1 VKLLIKGGRIIDPAN
16 NVDMTGDVLIED
28 GLIKEISSEITVG
41 GDAEVMDAV
50 GLLVCPG
57 FIDMHVHLREPGLE
71 YKETI
76 ATGARA
82 AAVGGFTT
90 ICCMPNTEP
99 VCDNR
104 AVASFIAEAARKEG
118 LVNVHPIGCITK
130 GQKGQEITEMAALV
144 EAGCVG
150 VSDDGKPVT
159 NGEVMRRA
167 LEYALMFNLPVISHC
182 EDANLSEG
190 GQMHEGYYS
199 ILYGL
204 KGIPAVAEESM
215 VARDIMLARMTGS
228 RLHIAHVSTKGSLEL
243 VREAKASGLNVSCE
257 VTPHH
262 LTLTDKELGGYD
274 TDYKVNPPLRSREH
288 VDALIAGLR
297 DGIIDCL
304 ATDHAPHEE
313 EVKDCEFN
321 IAAFGISGLETAV
334 PVVFTYLIES
344 GKLDVSTVVK
354 AWTVGPAGVL
364 GLDRGTLTPGKVA
377 DITIIDPNESRRVD
391 PQKFYSK
398 GKNNPYKGM
407 NLKGWP
413 CATLVNGRVI
423 AWRGQLV

>member
-1 VKLLIKGGRIIDPAN
+1 
-16 NVDMTGDVLIED
+16 
-28 GLIKEISSEITVG
+28 
-41 GDAEVMDAV
+41 
-50 GLLVCPG
+50 
-57 FIDMHVHLREPGLE
+57 
-71 YKETI
+71 
-76 ATGARA
+76 
-82 AAVGGFTT
+82 
-90 ICCMPNTEP
+90 
-99 VCDNR
+99 
-104 AVASFIAEAARKEG
+104 
-118 LVNVHPIGCITK
+118 
-130 GQKGQEITEMAALV
+130 
-144 EAGCVG
+144 
-150 VSDDGKPVT
+150 
-159 NGEVMRRA
+159 
-167 LEYALMFNLPVISHC
+167 
-182 EDANLSEG
+182 
-190 GQMHEGYYS
+190 
-199 ILYGL
+199 
-204 KGIPAVAEESM
+204 M